1 MEPSGVLLLDKPA
14 GMTSHDCVNKI
25 RRLYN
30 TKKVGHTGTLDPMA
44 TGVLPILVG
53 RAAKAAEY
61 VVSDDKIYRA
71 GLKLGIT
78 TDTED
83 TTGTVLTRLD
93 TIPDEAAVRA
103 VCARFTGRSEERRVG
118 KECRSRWSPYH

>member
-14 GMTSHDCVNKI
+14 GMTSHDCVGRI

-71 GLKLGIT
+71 GLKLGILSKYHFRRCI
-78 TDTED
+78 
-83 TTGTVLTRLD
+83 VLKT
-93 TIPDEAAVRA
+93 AVHHYSPFPESDFACCSIVLSCA
-103 VCARFTGRSEERRVG
+103 VNALTNFSTPV
-118 KECRSRWSPYH
+118 